1 MSSNHNRRDFLKHS
15 AAATLAASAFTGAAA
30 AAGSRAGQPGSTP
43 AKPGDKTGEKPA
55 ATPPAKVEV
64 LRRPFGKTDMQ
75 VAILGFGSAEIG
87 YERTDQ
93 KVVDG
98 ILNAALDQGLN
109 AVDTAECYI
118 DAEEQIGR
126 AISGRRKDFYLFTKC
141 GHIKADGS
149 RGDDWSKA
157 GTLASIERSLKRCR
171 TDVLDLIQLHSC
183 SLDTLKKG
191 ECIEA
196 LEEAKKQGKVRYI
209 GYSGDS
215 LAAKWAIE
223 SGRFDALQ
231 TSVNIA
237 DQECVDLT
245 LPLARERNM
254 GVIAKRPIA
263 NAAWRYDTK
272 PDNGYHV
279 EYWNRLQELKY
290 PFAMGENRNDTGPD
304 GAAGIAL
311 RFSAFMPGVTVCIV
325 GTSRPERWRQNAELL
340 KAGPLSDDVMKSIRD
355 RWKEV
360 AKPDWT
366 GRT

>member
-1 MSSNHNRRDFLKHS
+1 MSTPSRREFLKHS
-15 AAATLAASAFTGAAA
+15 AAAAIAASAIGGAGGRGDGVGGGRARAA
-30 AAGSRAGQPGSTP
+30 QPAGDTPVPNPNSP
-43 AKPGDKTGEKPA
+43 AKPD
-55 ATPPAKVEV
+55 KVEV
-64 LRRPFGKTDMQ
+64 ERRRFGNTDMT

-87 YERTDQ
+87 YGRTEQ
-93 KVVDG
+93 EIVDR

-109 AVDTAECYI
+109 VVDTAECYI

-126 AISGRRKDFYLFTKC
+126 AIAHRRREFYLFTKC
-141 GHIKADGS
+141 GHVRPDGT
-149 RGDDWSKA
+149 RGDDWSRA
-157 GTLASIERSLKRCR
+157 GTLASIERSLRRCR

-183 SLDTLKKG
+183 SLDTLRRG

-245 LPLARERNM
+245 LPLARQKNV

-263 NAAWRYDTK
+263 NAAWRYDSR

-279 EYWNRLQELKY
+279 EYWNRLQALKY
-290 PFAMGENRNDTGPD
+290 PFATGDKRQDTGPD
-304 GAAGIAL
+304 GAAGTAL
-311 RFSAFMPGVTVCIV
+311 RFSAFQPGVHVCIV

-340 KAGPLSDDVMKSIRD
+340 RAGPLSAETVKMIRD
-355 RWKEV
+355 RWREV
-360 AKPDWT
+360 ATPEWT
-366 GRT
+366 GQT

>member
-1 MSSNHNRRDFLKHS
+1 MTTPSRRDFLKHS
-15 AAATLAASAFTGAAA
+15 AAAAIAASAIGG
-30 AAGSRAGQPGSTP
+30 AGSSGRARAAQP
-43 AKPGDKTGEKPA
+43 AGDKPMPK
-55 ATPPAKVEV
+55 PPASPAPSKIEVE
-64 LRRPFGKTDMQ
+64 RRKFGKTDMT

-87 YERTDQ
+87 YERTEQDI
-93 KVVDG
+93 VDR

-109 AVDTAECYI
+109 VIDTAECYI

-126 AISGRRKDFYLFTKC
+126 AIAHRRKEFYLFTKC
-141 GHIKADGS
+141 GHVRPDGT

-157 GTLASIERSLKRCR
+157 GTLASIERSLKRCK

-215 LAAKWAIE
+215 QAAKWAIE
-223 SGRFDALQ
+223 SGKFDSLQ
-231 TSVNIA
+231 TSINIA
-237 DQECVDLT
+237 DQECVELT
-245 LPLARERNM
+245 LPLAREKNM

-279 EYWNRLQELKY
+279 EYWNRLQALKY
-290 PFAMGENRNDTGPD
+290 PFAMGDKRQDTGPD
-304 GAAGIAL
+304 GAAGTAL
-311 RFSAFMPGVTVCIV
+311 RFSAFLPGVHGCIV
-325 GTSRPERWRQNAELL
+325 GASKPEGWR
-340 KAGPLSDDVMKSIRD
+340 
-355 RWKEV
+355 
-360 AKPDWT
+360 
-366 GRT
+366 